1 MRKQKIGKVI
11 LPSGVA
17 PWPHE
22 MRVARILSDAG
33 YTVEFIHK
41 VNIKLADIF
50 LDGIEF
56 EIKSPKTSK
65 ANSLE
70 HILKKALRQSA
81 NIIVD
86 SSRMRAINDAKIQS
100 FLVHQARSR
109 KRIKRI
115 MLVTKSGYIID
126 IK

>member
-1 MRKQKIGKVI
+1 MRKQRGRII

-22 MRVARILSDAG
+22 MRVARILSNAG
-33 YTVEFIHK
+33 HKVEFIHK
-41 VNIKLADIF
+41 VNIKSADIF
-50 LDGIEF
+50 LDGVEF
-56 EIKSPKTSK
+56 EIKSPKTNK

-70 HILKKALRQSA
+70 HVLKKALKQSV

-86 SSRMRAINDAKIQS
+86 SSRIREIGDMRIQS
-100 FLVHQARSR
+100 FLTHQVQSR
-109 KRIKRI
+109 RRIKR
-115 MLVTKSGYIID
+115 MLLVTKAGDIVD